1 MKALS
6 QLVHIGILAILL
18 SVMFISTAP
27 AWQVQA
33 AGPILYVS
41 TGGLTSGD
49 CDSWINA
56 CDLQFALGLAVS
68 GDEIWVSAG
77 TYIPTTDGDRTKS
90 FVFKNGVAIYGGF
103 TGTETLLDQ
112 RDPSANV
119 TILSGDLEANDG
131 PNFANN
137 AENSYHVLFGS
148 QIDSTAIL
156 NGFTITAGNADI
168 NSWPNNAGGGMYNYN
183 SHPMLRD
190 VTFSSNS
197 AEGNGGG
204 MLNELG
210 SNSTLMNV
218 TFSGNTAF
226 HGGGIHNYL
235 AGMTLTNVTFWNN
248 SAAFYGGAILN
259 GGSSPTL
266 MNVTFS
272 GNSAFHGGGIYNENG
287 GAYNNITGNPR
298 LTNVILW
305 NDMGVEIVNL
315 DSSTTNIS
323 YSAIQG
329 GCPAASTCTKLI
341 TDDPMLAPIANNG
354 GFTETMALGVGSSA
368 INRGMNSSCPN
379 DDQRGVTRP
388 QGSRCDIG
396 AVEFEATFTTSS
408 VNSVALQDGWILE
421 STETSNKGGSKNNT
435 ASTFNL
441 GDNAANKQYRGI
453 LSFDTSSL
461 PGDAFITNVTLNLK
475 RAAVVGGSNPI
486 NIFKGFMVDL
496 RNGDFGTAAL
506 ELGDFKA
513 AGNMILGPF
522 KPALIG
528 GGYSLDL
535 SAANLQINRTG
546 DTQIRLRFKLDDN
559 NNLVANYLKLYS
571 GNAAEADR
579 PQLLIEY
586 YLP

>member
-1 MKALS
+1 MYNHQNSNPTLTDVTFS
-6 QLVHIGILAILL
+6 
-18 SVMFISTAP
+18 SNTA
-27 AWQVQA
+27 A
-33 AGPILYVS
+33 ADGGGLRNKDSSPILVDVIF
-41 TGGLTSGD
+41 SG
-49 CDSWINA
+49 N
-56 CDLQFALGLAVS
+56 
-68 GDEIWVSAG
+68 SAG
-77 TYIPTTDGDRTKS
+77 EGGGMDNYLSSPTLTDVTFSG
-90 FVFKNGVAIYGGF
+90 N
-103 TGTETLLDQ
+103 
-112 RDPSANV
+112 SAR
-119 TILSGDLEANDG
+119 A
-131 PNFANN
+131 
-137 AENSYHVLFGS
+137 H
-148 QIDSTAIL
+148 
-156 NGFTITAGNADI
+156 
-168 NSWPNNAGGGMYNYN
+168 GGGMYNYN

-210 SNSTLMNV
+210 SNPTLMNV

-235 AGMTLTNVTFWNN
+235 AGMTLTNVSFWNN
-248 SAAFYGGAILN
+248 SATFYGGAIRN
-259 GGSSPTL
+259 QGSSPNL

-272 GNSAFHGGGIYNENG
+272 GNSAFRGGGIYNENG
-287 GAYNNITGNPR
+287 GAYNNITGNPS
-298 LTNVILW
+298 LKNVILW
-305 NDMGVEIVNL
+305 DDLGVEIVNL
-315 DSSTTNIS
+315 DSSTTTIDF
-323 YSAIQG
+323 SAVQD
-329 GCPAASTCTKLI
+329 GCPAGSICANI
-341 TDDPMLAPIANNG
+341 VTDDPMLTPIANNG

-368 INRGMNSSCPN
+368 INRGMNSSCPY
-379 DDQRGVTRP
+379 DDQRGVIRP

-435 ASTFNL
+435 VATFNL

-475 RAAVVGGSNPI
+475 RAGVIGNGNPI

-513 AGNMILGPF
+513 AGDMTLGPF

-579 PQLLIEY
+579 PRLVIEY
-586 YLP
+586 YVP